1 MSRRQGA
8 TEESGFEEIP
18 SPKPSQARRGNW
30 KFPANHS
37 PWNEPSGAKAWSGAC
52 IIHPRASDS
61 AYDAWETWGTHDVN
75 APLSSPETHRLD
87 AQDALSPVD
96 PWR

>member
-1 MSRRQGA
+1 M
-8 TEESGFEEIP
+8 
-18 SPKPSQARRGNW
+18 ARRGNW

-37 PWNEPSGAKAWSGAC
+37 PWNAPSGAKAWSGAY

-87 AQDALSPVD
+87 AQDALSPVE
-96 PWR
+96 PWM